1 MKFPKALLG
10 RVKRG
15 LKNWVL
21 VSIRDIG
28 ISREGSGDQRL
39 AAAFNLTLL
48 TRFAVSAVGAATIAI
63 GATMTIKAG
72 IGVGPFDV
80 LITGVANIIGVAPS
94 VAVWVV
100 TASLSTILLLLRGRP
115 TLGGLY
121 AALVSGASFF
131 AAFALV
137 PGPDSLAQSIFM
149 LVLGLAVLVC
159 GIEIAAVSGLGRAV
173 NELLAMRIAELSGL
187 DVRVARSLQE
197 VSFLSVGWLLGGQV
211 GVGTAVV
218 AFSIGPALAVAN
230 SVIHDIVVGRRA
242 RVGSPDELS
251 AVALNVPLA
260 AEDR

>member
-1 MKFPKALLG
+1 M
-10 RVKRG
+10 R
-15 LKNWVL
+15 NWVL

-39 AAAFNLTLL
+39 SEAFNLTLL
-48 TRFAVSAVGAATIAI
+48 SRFAVSAIGAATIAI

-72 IGVGPFDV
+72 VGVGPFDV
-80 LITGVANIIGVAPS
+80 LITGVANILGVPPS
-94 VAVWVV
+94 VSVWVV
-100 TASLSTILLLLRGRP
+100 TASLSLTLLLLKGRP

-137 PGPDSLAQSIFM
+137 PSPESLAQSVFM
-149 LVLGLAVLVC
+149 LILGLAVLVC

-173 NELLAMRIAELSGL
+173 NELLAIRISELSGL

-197 VSFLSVGWLLGGQV
+197 ISFLSIGWALGGQV

-218 AFSIGPALAVAN
+218 ALSIGPALAVAN

-242 RVGSPDELS
+242 RVGSPDRLS
-251 AVALNVPLA
+251 AVALNVPLSS
-260 AEDR
+260 EEL